1 MSEYRFTD
9 GNLIILYAIHRGKSM
24 DGILPD
30 YIKERVKVCID
41 AFRIIMQSKPDKHK
55 TAIVVVANEKSAENI
70 RRDLVNGGI
79 EKKLIAIDYISE
91 NVDQNFDHVVD
102 AIKTK
107 VNPPHI
113 YFIGSVWLRDVYD
126 SVVASK
132 LKGYRVQFE
141 GALDHRPVDEVE
153 KEKALDIP
161 KKSIGHYKRKAKD
174 KAIDIL
180 LNYIFPE
187 EK

>member
-9 GNLIILYAIHRGKSM
+9 GNLIILYAIHREKSI
-24 DGILPD
+24 DGMLPD
-30 YIKERVKVCID
+30 YIKERVKVCIE

-70 RRDLVNGGI
+70 KEDLVNGGI
-79 EKKLIAIDYISE
+79 EKKIISIDHISG
-91 NVDQNFDHVVD
+91 NVDQTFDHVVD

-107 VNPPHI
+107 INPPHI
-113 YFIGSVWLRDVYD
+113 YFIGSVWLRDIYD
-126 SVVASK
+126 SIVASR

-153 KEKALDIP
+153 KEKVLDIP

-174 KAIDIL
+174 KAIDML

>member
-41 AFRIIMQSKPDKHK
+41 VFRIIMQSKPDKHK

-70 RRDLVNGGI
+70 KEHLVNGGI
-79 EKKLIAIDYISE
+79 EKKIIAIDYISE
-91 NVDQNFDHVVD
+91 NVDQTFDHIVD

-107 VNPPHI
+107 INPPHI

-161 KKSIGHYKRKAKD
+161 KKSIGYYKRKAKD
-174 KAIDIL
+174 KAIDIIFIFICL
-180 LNYIFPE
+180 LDR
-187 EK
+187 

>member
-1 MSEYRFTD
+1 
-9 GNLIILYAIHRGKSM
+9 M
-24 DGILPD
+24 DGMLPG

-41 AFRIIMQSKPDKHK
+41 AFRIIMQSKPDNHK
-55 TAIVVVANEKSAENI
+55 TAIVVVANEKSAESI
-70 RRDLVNGGI
+70 KEDLIKGGI
-79 EKKLIAIDYISE
+79 EKKIIAIDYISE
-91 NVDQNFDHVVD
+91 NVDQTFDRIVD

-107 VNPPHI
+107 INPPHI

-141 GALDHRPVDEVE
+141 GALDHRPVNEVE
-153 KEKALDIP
+153 KEKVLNIP
-161 KKSIGHYKRKAKD
+161 NKSIGYYKRKAKD
-174 KAIDIL
+174 KAIDML